1 MLKKVVLLVLI
12 AALSVASLADLR
24 IVTSINV
31 IADWIKAV
39 GHEKVEVH
47 TLVTG
52 LETPHTYSPK
62 PSDTLALKR
71 ADGFVGIGLGLE
83 SWLQPLLRSA
93 ANPNLPIYYLS
104 ENLQIIEEEDAA
116 DHDHSDHSHDYNP
129 HVWLSLT
136 NAKEMVKNLAEYLA
150 ALDGG
155 NADFYKQ
162 NAEKYIRE
170 LDALY
175 TRFSEKFSQIEDKRL
190 VSYPASYPYLFE
202 EMGIVEVARGEE
214 THGQEP
220 SARRILTIADL
231 MKKSGVKII
240 VSEKQFS
247 SPLPS
252 TLARE
257 TGGKIVYLSPLLLGG
272 QTYLELMEANYNA
285 LLEGFA
291 QN

>member
-1 MLKKVVLLVLI
+1 
-12 AALSVASLADLR
+12 
-24 IVTSINV
+24 
-31 IADWIKAV
+31 
-39 GHEKVEVH
+39 
-47 TLVTG
+47 
-52 LETPHTYSPK
+52 
-62 PSDTLALKR
+62 
-71 ADGFVGIGLGLE
+71 
-83 SWLQPLLRSA
+83 
-93 ANPNLPIYYLS
+93 
-104 ENLQIIEEEDAA
+104 
-116 DHDHSDHSHDYNP
+116 
-129 HVWLSLT
+129 
-136 NAKEMVKNLAEYLA
+136 MVKNLAEYLA